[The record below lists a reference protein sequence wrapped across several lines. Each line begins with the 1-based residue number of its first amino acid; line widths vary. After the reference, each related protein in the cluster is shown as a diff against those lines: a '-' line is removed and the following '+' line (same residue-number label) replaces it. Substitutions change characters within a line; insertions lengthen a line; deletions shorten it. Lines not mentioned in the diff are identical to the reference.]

1 MLLKIDTTR
10 HKKVYINSSMLW
22 IYALTLELE
31 TKLNLFGSRLLAK
44 MYDMISLVPS
54 CDLVLDIQKNHTF
67 YSTC

>member
-1 MLLKIDTTR
+1 
-10 HKKVYINSSMLW
+10 MLW